1 MSTRFRTRALSMIAY
16 LVVVAACGPPG
27 LPPAGPEP
35 GEVGVGYGSQ
45 PEEKVTGAVT
55 SVGTDELGNP
65 GAGGIEELLRGRA
78 AGLEIL
84 PRAGGGYHF
93 RIRGLATLGDSSIT
107 GPQDPLF
114 IVDGTPVEAR
124 AIETAL
130 AGLTRQDIRQVDVL
144 KDVASTSI
152 YGTRGVGGVIVIT
165 TRR

>member
-1 MSTRFRTRALSMIAY
+1 
-16 LVVVAACGPPG
+16 
-27 LPPAGPEP
+27 
-35 GEVGVGYGSQ
+35 
-45 PEEKVTGAVT
+45 
-55 SVGTDELGNP
+55 
-65 GAGGIEELLRGRA
+65 
-78 AGLEIL
+78 
-84 PRAGGGYHF
+84 
-93 RIRGLATLGDSSIT
+93 RGLATLGDSSIT

-114 IVDGTPVEAR
+114 IVDGTPVDAR